1 METERMK
8 SEYAL
13 LIRSEKTERISV
25 RQIPYAAA
33 YWRRPIT

>member
-13 LIRSEKTERISV
+13 LIRSEMAERISV
-25 RQIPYAAA
+25 RQIPRVAA
-33 YWRRPIT
+33 YWRRSTA